1 MVMAMKKIWVTVG
14 FVAIVS
20 AACQAA
26 GGAKDEAAEEG
37 SAGFSSISTE
47 GMKPGCFYVREVND
61 WEPLNRLN
69 LIIYAPNKRRAYL
82 VTISSPAVSLRSSS
96 NIAFT
101 GVRNRICGRPGERLV
116 VGVGTSREYAVMD
129 VRRLDK
135 QMLAGLLQNKEA
147 AKGKSIEPADES
159 PGAKVETDIKPN
171 EGAE

>member
-1 MVMAMKKIWVTVG
+1 MKKLVLIMGV
-14 FVAIVS
+14 VAMLLS
-20 AACQAA
+20 ACQST

-37 SAGFSSISTE
+37 RAGFSSISTE
-47 GMKPGCFYVREVND
+47 GMKSGCFYVREVND
-61 WEPLNRLN
+61 WEALNRVN
-69 LIIYAPNKRRAYL
+69 LIIYAPNKSRAYL

-135 QMLAGLLQNKEA
+135 EMLAGLLQNKEA
-147 AKGKSIEPADES
+147 AKGQTIEPADES